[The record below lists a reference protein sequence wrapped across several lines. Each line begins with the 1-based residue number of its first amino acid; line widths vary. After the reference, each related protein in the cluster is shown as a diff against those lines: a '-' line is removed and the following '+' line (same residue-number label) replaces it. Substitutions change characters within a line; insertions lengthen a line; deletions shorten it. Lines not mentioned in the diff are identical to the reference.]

1 MKNLIFILL
10 VALSTFSMA
19 QPQPIPSAVYEWK
32 MLPFNAEAAKE
43 TRHIIDG
50 PTETLN
56 NFRIDHYQL
65 EEGKSITIKKG
76 EEKLILI
83 GSGELLINQG
93 NESGRLGSRSVA
105 WASKDKAVKIQQKG
119 EEKTAFFVI
128 EWDAEKVS
136 EAFTPKNRAL
146 TIYDYDELEF
156 RKTAKGGRRNVERA
170 PTPTLQELE
179 MHITTLNEGEK
190 SHDPH
195 VHGDEEIILVLQG
208 EVEEMVNGVP
218 YLLGKGSV
226 IYLHAMD
233 PHGIRNAGEGACEYY
248 AIRWITKHTGK

>member
-1 MKNLIFILL
+1 MKNLVFILL
-10 VALSTFSMA
+10 VALPTFLMA
-19 QPQPIPSAVYEWK
+19 QQQPIPSAVYEWK
-32 MLPFNAEAAKE
+32 MLPVHADAAKE

-56 NFRIDHYQL
+56 NFRIEHYL
-65 EEGKSITIKKG
+65 LAEGKSMTIKKG

-93 NESGRLGSRSVA
+93 NERGRLGSRSVA
-105 WASKDKAVKIQQKG
+105 WASKEKAVKIQQTG
-119 EEKTAFFVI
+119 DEETAFFVI
-128 EWDAEKVS
+128 EWDAEKVG
-136 EAFTPKNRAL
+136 EAFTPKNNAL

-195 VHGDEEIILVLQG
+195 VHADEEIIIVLQG
-208 EVEEMVNGVP
+208 KVEEMVNGVP

-248 AIRWITKHTGK
+248 AIRWITKLTGK